1 MIVYGD
7 AASRLD
13 PAAELNRIRAAWTAA
28 ADAPG
33 GPARH
38 AALVDAFVDAAA
50 LVQGLVDA
58 QFAVTGEDARTPLHD
73 AAMAWLTDLAG
84 AVDASWRSGF
94 TAGAPTEPASAA
106 ALAALPSPR
115 KVEVRLAEGFAF
127 YALQPEGHAEAA
139 RAAGLD
145 ARSRVLGLRS
155 IGAGL
160 AAMAAAAV
168 GAPAPVTVRPVG
180 HPFDRRLAPAPALL
194 AEWRRE
200 AGRTWAVAD
209 EGPGLSGSSFAAAL
223 EALEAAGVD
232 RARLV
237 ALPGHAGELG
247 PQAGAARRARW
258 AATRRTAGGDRPE
271 LDPHDPVRGLAK
283 RLEDVVGPARG
294 PLEDLSGGAWRA
306 HLYADDAR
314 WPAVDAANER
324 LKFRLKTGRGAFRLK
339 WAGLG
344 GREGAAKLARARALH
359 AAGLSPEPLALR
371 GGWLV
376 EPWLKG
382 ARPLAHTP
390 ADRARAA
397 AAVGAHLAL
406 RARAFP
412 AGEGDGAD
420 LTTLLHMAR
429 ANATEALGEAAAA
442 RLDAWTPRLP
452 ALAARG
458 RRVWTDNRPHLHEW
472 LALPD
477 GRLLKT
483 DALDHARAHDLIGAQ
498 DLAWDVAGAQ
508 VEVGLDDAAAA
519 RLADGLGVDG
529 ERLAFHRLAYLA
541 FQLGLWSSAADAHAG
556 WPAEHA
562 RLVSARAH
570 YADRLAAELDVS
582 APRSSWWS

>member
-13 PAAELNRIRAAWTAA
+13 PAAELRRIRAELAA
-28 ADAPG
+28 LAHAPA

-58 QFAVTGEDARTPLHD
+58 EFADTGEDARTPLHD
-73 AAMAWLTDLAG
+73 AAMAWLTDLAR
-84 AVDASWRSGF
+84 AVDVSWRAGF
-94 TAGAPTEPASAA
+94 VGDAPPPSPFAD
-106 ALAALPSPR
+106 ALAALPFPPR
-115 KVEVRLAEGFAF
+115 VEVRLAEGFAF

-145 ARSRVLGLRS
+145 ADSRVLGLRS

-168 GAPAPVTVRPVG
+168 GAPAPATVRPVG
-180 HPFDRRLAPAPALL
+180 HPFDRRLAPAPPLL

-200 AGRTWAVAD
+200 SDRTWAVAD

-223 EALEAAGVD
+223 DALEQAGVD

-237 ALPGHAGELG
+237 ALPGHAGDLG
-247 PQAGAARRARW
+247 PQAGEVRSARW
-258 AATRRTAGGDRPE
+258 AATRRVAGGDRPE
-271 LDPHDPVRGLAK
+271 LDPHDPARGLA
-283 RLEDVVGPARG
+283 RRVEDVVGFALR

-306 HLYADDAR
+306 RLYADEAH

-324 LKFRLKTGRGAFRLK
+324 LKFRLETDRGAFRLK

-344 GREGAAKLARARALH
+344 GREGAAKLARACALG

-376 EPWLKG
+376 EPWLEG
-382 ARPLAHTP
+382 ARPLADTP
-390 ADRARAA
+390 ADCDRAA
-397 AAVGAHLAL
+397 GCVGAHLAL
-406 RARAFP
+406 RAATFA
-412 AGEGDGAD
+412 AGEEDGAD
-420 LTTLLHMAR
+420 LATLLHMAHTNV
-429 ANATEALGEAAAA
+429 AEALGEVAAAG
-442 RLDAWTPRLP
+442 LDAWSPRLP
-452 ALAARG
+452 AMAARG
-458 RRVWTDNRPHLHEW
+458 RRVWTDNRLHLHEW

-483 DALDHARAHDLIGAQ
+483 DALDHARAHDLVGAQ
-498 DLAWDVAGAQ
+498 DVAWDVAGAR
-508 VEVGLDDAAAA
+508 VEFGLDDPAAA
-519 RLADGLGVDG
+519 RLARELQVDD
-529 ERLAFHRLAYLA
+529 ERLAFHTLAYLA
-541 FQLGLWSSAADAHAG
+541 FQLGLWSLAADAHAG

-562 RLVSARAH
+562 RLGRARDR
-570 YADRLAAELDVS
+570 YARRLAS
-582 APRSSWWS
+582 ALEVNG

>member
-7 AASRLD
+7 AVSRLD
-13 PAAELNRIRAAWTAA
+13 PAAELRRIRAELAGLAA
-28 ADAPG
+28 APAG
-33 GPARH
+33 AARH
-38 AALVDAFVDAAA
+38 ARLTDAFVDAAA

-58 QFAVTGEDARTPLHD
+58 EFADTGEDARTPLHA
-73 AAMAWLTDLAG
+73 AAMTWLTDLARR
-84 AVDASWRSGF
+84 VDASWRAGF
-94 TAGAPTEPASAA
+94 EGDAPCAPASAE
-106 ALAALPSPR
+106 ALAALPFPPE
-115 KVEVRLAEGFAF
+115 VEVRLAEGYAF

-145 ARSRVLGLRS
+145 AQSRVLGLRS

-168 GAPAPVTVRPVG
+168 GAPVPVTVRPVG
-180 HPFDRRLAPAPALL
+180 HPFDRRLAVAPPLL

-209 EGPGLSGSSFAAAL
+209 EGPGLSGSSLAAAL
-223 EALEAAGVD
+223 DALEAAGVD

-237 ALPGHAGELG
+237 ALPGHAGDLG
-247 PQAGAARRARW
+247 PQAGEVRRARW
-258 AATRRTAGGDRPE
+258 AATRRVAGGDRPE
-271 LDPHDPVRGLAK
+271 LDPHDAVRGLAR
-283 RLEDVVGPARG
+283 RLEDVVGPALG

-306 HLYADDAR
+306 RLYAEEAH
-314 WPAVDAANER
+314 WPAVDAGAER
-324 LKFRLKTGRGAFRLK
+324 LKFRLETARGAFRLK

-376 EPWLKG
+376 EPWLEG
-382 ARPLAHTP
+382 ARPLADTP
-390 ADRARAA
+390 ADRGRAA
-397 AAVGAHLAL
+397 AAVGAHLAF

-420 LTTLLHMAR
+420 LRTLLAMAR
-429 ANATEALGEAAAA
+429 ANAAEALGEEAA
-442 RLDAWTPRLP
+442 RPLDAWEPRLA

-458 RRVWTDNRPHLHEW
+458 RRVWTDNRLHLHEW
-472 LALPD
+472 MLPPD
-477 GRLLKT
+477 GGLLKT

-498 DLAWDVAGAQ
+498 DVAWDVAGAQ
-508 VEVGLDDAAAA
+508 VELALDAAAAA
-519 RLADGLGVDG
+519 RLARDLVVDG
-529 ERLAFHRLAYLA
+529 ERLAFHTLAYLA
-541 FQLGLWSSAADAHAG
+541 FQLGLWSMAADAHAG

-562 RLVSARAH
+562 RLLRARAR
-570 YADRLAAELDVS
+570 YAGALAAALEVN
-582 APRSSWWS
+582 A